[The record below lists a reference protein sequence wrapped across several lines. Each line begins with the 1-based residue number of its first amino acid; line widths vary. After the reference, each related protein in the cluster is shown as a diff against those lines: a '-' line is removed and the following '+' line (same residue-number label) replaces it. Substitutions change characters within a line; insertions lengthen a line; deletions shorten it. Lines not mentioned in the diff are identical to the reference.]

1 MTDPDLG
8 KRDALFSDLLRAGE
22 SVAKVREILSQHEP
36 DDANLAAVLRRGVP
50 FAVLEAVAASPP
62 WSERP
67 VVLGAIVRNP
77 RTRRSLAM
85 RLLPNLY
92 WRDVAEV
99 AASPPLHGAL
109 RVRAEAILAEKLE
122 EMRLGERVAL
132 ARVATPRVLRLLLK
146 DPDPKVLEACLPN
159 PRLTEEELLMAIRL
173 DSVPVGLLESA
184 AASYRWGENYAVRLA
199 LVLQTRTPLPVALAQ
214 ITSLLKSD
222 LLRVSETSGLTP
234 LVQAAALRVL
244 REGL

>member
-50 FAVLEAVAASPP
+50 F
-62 WSERP
+62 